1 MISSRRLST
10 HTLRQLMHS
19 NRKISRA
26 DINTSEK
33 ELRRAAAEVT
43 HTLLIIQSI

>member
-1 MISSRRLST
+1 
-10 HTLRQLMHS
+10 MHS

-26 DINTSEK
+26 VDINTSEK

-43 HTLLIIQSI
+43 HTLLII